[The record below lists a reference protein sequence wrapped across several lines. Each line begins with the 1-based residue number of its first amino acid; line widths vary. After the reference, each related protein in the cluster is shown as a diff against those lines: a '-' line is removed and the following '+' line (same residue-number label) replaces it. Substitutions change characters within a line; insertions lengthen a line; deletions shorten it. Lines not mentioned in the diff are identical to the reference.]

1 MAPQD
6 MLSERLVAAEAAV
19 RGRTMRV
26 LELEGK
32 VDELTRQLS
41 DARKAGAMKDVEC
54 ERLVARHEAAAAE
67 AEELAEQLSLKQN
80 EVGRLEEALSSGPA
94 TLGAVAACPSSTTRC
109 RSGTFVGRP
118 PMTTSRIG
126 TQIMSGWLNAVCGA

>member
-1 MAPQD
+1 MSDVCECTAGLPGVVPQD
-6 MLSERLVAAEAAV
+6 MLSERLVTAEAAV

-67 AEELAEQLSLKQN
+67 AEELRAEA
-80 EVGRLEEALSSGPA
+80 ALDKKEMER
-94 TLGAVAACPSSTTRC
+94 LGAAHTGCYP
-109 RSGTFVGRP
+109 
-118 PMTTSRIG
+118 
-126 TQIMSGWLNAVCGA
+126 

>member
-1 MAPQD
+1 MCECGAGLPGVVSQD
-6 MLSERLVAAEAAV
+6 MLSERLVTAEAAV

-94 TLGAVAACPSSTTRC
+94 TLGAVAARAE
-109 RSGTFVGRP
+109 GTACASASDAGDGCEC
-118 PMTTSRIG
+118 SAG
-126 TQIMSGWLNAVCGA
+126 

>member
-1 MAPQD
+1 MCECGAGLPGVVSQD
-6 MLSERLVAAEAAV
+6 MLSERLVTAEAAV

-41 DARKAGAMKDVEC
+41 DARKAGATKDVEC

-94 TLGAVAACPSSTTRC
+94 TLGAVAARAE
-109 RSGTFVGRP
+109 GTASDAGDGCEC
-118 PMTTSRIG
+118 SA
-126 TQIMSGWLNAVCGA
+126 GWV